1 MSYQPPPPPYQGGY
15 PQGQG
20 GYPQG
25 GYPPNY
31 GYPQPPKKKPVWPW
45 IVGGV
50 VLVLVLLGG
59 GCAAIIG
66 VAAWQVDKEV
76 NSSADLV
83 YEVNGTASQVD
94 ITYYSGDFDQNTA
107 NGSMVPWRKNVTVS
121 GFAKMGSI
129 TVTTTGTEE
138 GTVSCRILRDGKVL
152 DEDTST
158 GSFGFVTCSVTID

>member
-1 MSYQPPPPPYQGGY
+1 MTYQPPPPPYQGGY

-31 GYPQPPKKKPVWPW
+31 GYPPQPPKKPVWPW
-45 IVGGV
+45 IVGGI

-59 GCAAIIG
+59 GCAAIVG

-83 YEVNGTASQVD
+83 YEVGGTASQVD
-94 ITYYSGDFDQNTA
+94 ITYYTGEFDQNTA
-107 NGSMVPWRKNVTVS
+107 NSSSVPWRKDVTVS

-129 TVTTTGTEE
+129 TVTTSGLEE

-158 GSFGFVTCSVTID
+158 GTFGFVSCSASVD